1 MWLAVRSGLGELKRT
16 FVVNVRH
23 LMLRPLTLRM
33 PARPEAR
40 HRRRVLK
47 SYLTLLPAMLRDR
60 WMMNRRISRGSLMK
74 WEVSK

>member
-1 MWLAVRSGLGELKRT
+1 
-16 FVVNVRH
+16 
-23 LMLRPLTLRM
+23 LRM